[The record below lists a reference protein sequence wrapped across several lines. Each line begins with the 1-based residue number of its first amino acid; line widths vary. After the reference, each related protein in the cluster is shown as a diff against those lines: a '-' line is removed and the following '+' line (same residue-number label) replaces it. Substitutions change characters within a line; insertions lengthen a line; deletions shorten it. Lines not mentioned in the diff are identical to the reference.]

1 MSAVPQRPGSSPV
14 VPSKPA
20 PGLTVLPRVR
30 KGRSAK
36 RARRVSKLGAMF
48 RSNPVR
54 VTIGLLVVAGVVFG
68 LVLLNIH
75 VAQTSFHLSDLQ
87 RQAAEL
93 QTEQRRLRYEVA
105 KAESPEKIV
114 EMGATLGLV
123 APAEQEYID
132 GPVLMAGG
140 RTSAQ
145 DMAAQTDSPAEPLMA
160 GGRPTEH
167 DMAAQTDSPAEP
179 DSVLVAEPDPSAAE
193 ASVSNTIEEEQ
204 ASP

>member
-1 MSAVPQRPGSSPV
+1 MSAVPQRPGSNPV
-14 VPSKPA
+14 APSQPA
-20 PGLTVLPRVR
+20 PAGLTVLPSVR
-30 KGRSAK
+30 RSRSAK
-36 RARRVSKLGAMF
+36 RARRVSKVGVI

-123 APAEQEYID
+123 APAAQEYID
-132 GPVLMAGG
+132 GPALMADG
-140 RTSAQ
+140 RPTEP
-145 DMAAQTDSPAEPLMA
+145 DMAAQTDSPAE
-160 GGRPTEH
+160 R
-167 DMAAQTDSPAEP
+167 
-179 DSVLVAEPDPSAAE
+179 DPSAAE
-193 ASVSNTIEEEQ
+193 ASVSTKIEEEQ